1 MKESEA
7 LRTQAK
13 SDLDVADKKLGGTEC
28 SAELRAH
35 VVAKYQQC
43 VEKSV
48 KAAIVALRDG
58 GTVLSLAANK
68 PATAS
73 KAPKTHEVARLVAAI
88 LHAPKGTKL
97 DPLTRMQNLFSKR
110 GVADAVKA
118 IDAHAPAWPKTAG
131 ALHARSTEYPFET
144 TANQWKPPCTPDSFS
159 AAEVKRAHKTAWQ
172 LFHALDK
179 IVSAL
184 ERVSP

>member
-1 MKESEA
+1 VKESEA
-7 LRTQAK
+7 LRTQAR
-13 SDLDVADKKLGGTEC
+13 SDLDVADGRLGGTRC
-28 SAELRAH
+28 PAELRAH

-48 KAAIVALRDG
+48 KAAIVALRDA

-68 PATAS
+68 PPTAS
-73 KAPKTHEVARLVAAI
+73 KAPKTHEVARLVAGI

-97 DPLTRMQNLFSKR
+97 DPVTQMQTLFGKK
-110 GVADAVKA
+110 GVEDAVKA

-144 TANQWKPPCTPDSFS
+144 TADQWKPPCDPDSFS
-159 AAEVKRAHKTAWQ
+159 AAEVTKAHAVAWQ

>member
-1 MKESEA
+1 MTESEA
-7 LRTQAK
+7 LRTQAR
-13 SDLDVADKKLGGTEC
+13 SDLDVADKQLGGTRC
-28 SAELRAH
+28 PAKLRAH

-48 KAAIVALRDG
+48 KAAIVALRDA

-68 PATAS
+68 PTTAS
-73 KAPKTHEVARLVAAI
+73 KAPKTHEVAKLVAAI

-97 DPLTRMQNLFSKR
+97 DPVTQMQALLSKK
-110 GVADAVKA
+110 GVEDAVKA

-144 TANQWKPPCTPDSFS
+144 AADQWKPPCDPDSFS
-159 AAEVKRAHKTAWQ
+159 EAEVTKAHEIAWQ

-179 IVSAL
+179 IVSAV